1 MLILLALLACQG
13 IQDKDDSSAL
23 MLADDVKS
31 TQADAPAQ
39 DRTPAHIMRMAAP
52 ATVERYFTSAPIE
65 VVVPAGEVVTRSCY
79 GGRDGG
85 GRTRSSSSSRGYGAG
100 GSGAPSSAAAPAG
113 PPPAPQ
119 AAPEPAAAQSAP
131 ARKEARSQKAK
142 DEGFVGGL
150 LDMASSSGAELAE
163 HSAPAEAEPAM
174 DMAAPEGSAAMVT
187 STDRDAAGEEAEEQL
202 AFQQP
207 AQPAG
212 PTLDWGG
219 TLFLSN
225 DDSMS
230 LASAQR
236 LLWAVKNNGRFTAD
250 QVRPHELLNY
260 FSFDTVPVP
269 DGQVFSVHASGEQT
283 GPDSMTM
290 ALAVRGANPPRQ
302 PLDLTVLVDRSGSM
316 SAEGRMEYLKRGLN
330 TMTGS
335 LKTGDRVSLVLFDS
349 SVCTPLE
356 NYVVGR
362 DDSSLLDQAIADM
375 QPRGSTNLDAGL
387 KEAYRIATAHVDT
400 DLQERNRRVMVVTDA
415 FLNTGD
421 VNTNTVSE
429 IGKAYEAHG
438 VRMTG
443 VGVGREFN
451 DAMLDKLTEKG
462 KGAYVYLGSEAVVDR
477 VFGLGFESLT
487 RTIAHDVRFALSLP
501 DSLAVEKFYGEEAS
515 TNPDDIQPIN
525 YYAGT
530 TQLFLQDLAA
540 RDPKKGDKVTMT
552 ISWKDAVTGQAQ
564 EQEFNTT
571 VGRLLA
577 ADQHNVDK
585 AQALMAW
592 TDMLMSDA
600 LGGSGCSEGMAAY
613 SAEASQVGDDAEVA
627 YINGLI
633 NQRCGVQIPTV
644 PVPVLAGVAYKV
656 KLDTDLPIAEVM
668 LECEGK
674 RIAKALTAGSTV
686 ASFTVPPGS
695 CLLSLQGNVPMQ
707 ATVEVPSTGGDVRC
721 VVRGGRMN
729 CS

>member
-1 MLILLALLACQG
+1 MLIMLALLACTG
-13 IQDKDDSSAL
+13 MQDMDETGLAVAAGDETKQVRADGSAE
-23 MLADDVKS
+23 
-31 TQADAPAQ
+31 DA
-39 DRTPAHIMRMAAP
+39 TPVHIMRASAPATHARSFMAAP
-52 ATVERYFTSAPIE
+52 AE
-65 VVVPAGEVVTRSCY
+65 VVVPGGEVIVRSCY
-79 GGRDGG
+79 GGGAE
-85 GRTRSSSSSRGYGAG
+85 GRTRSSRGYGAG
-100 GSGAPSSAAAPAG
+100 GASASSASSASPPPSAPMPQGSVAPAKREE
-113 PPPAPQ
+113 AKRK
-119 AAPEPAAAQSAP
+119 AAEQPSM
-131 ARKEARSQKAK
+131 
-142 DEGFVGGL
+142 VGGL
-150 LDMASSSGAELAE
+150 LDTITTSGADL
-163 HSAPAEAEPAM
+163 AEAEPAPSM
-174 DMAAPEGSAAMVT
+174 DMAPASEL
-187 STDRDAAGEEAEEQL
+187 AAGERSMRDMEDADDDGAL

-207 AQPAG
+207 DQPAG

-236 LLWAVKNNGRFTAD
+236 LLWAVKNGARITPD

-269 DGQVFSVHASGEQT
+269 DGQVFSVHASGQQT
-283 GPDSMTM
+283 GADGMTM

-302 PLDLTVLVDRSGSM
+302 PLDMTVLVDRSGSM
-316 SAEGRMEYLKRGLN
+316 SAEGRMDYLKRGLN

-335 LKTGDRVSLVLFDS
+335 LQTGDRVSLVLFDS

-362 DDSSLLDQAIADM
+362 DDPSLLTQAIADM

-387 KEAYRIATAHVDT
+387 KEAYRIATAHVAT
-400 DLQERNRRVMVVTDA
+400 DPQERNRRVMVVTDA

-429 IGKAYEAHG
+429 IGKAYEEHG

-540 RDPKKGDKVTMT
+540 RDPKKGDKVTLT
-552 ISWKDAVTGQAQ
+552 ISWKDAITGQAQ
-564 EQEFNTT
+564 EQEFTTT

-577 ADQHNVDK
+577 ADPHNVDK

-613 SAEASQVGDDAEVA
+613 AGEAGLVSDDAEVA
-627 YINGLI
+627 YINGLVSK
-633 NQRCGVQIPTV
+633 RCGVELPTAPPPALV
-644 PVPVLAGVAYKV
+644 GVAYKV
-656 KLDTDLPIAEVM
+656 KLDSDLPIAEVM
-668 LECEGK
+668 MECEGK

-686 ASFTVPPGS
+686 ASFTGPPGS

-707 ATVEVPSTGGDVRC
+707 TTVEVPVTGGDVRC